1 MTHSCRHCSAPFEI
15 TQSDLTFYEKVSP
28 VIGGKQYD
36 LPPPT
41 LCPDCRQQ
49 RRFAWRNE
57 RHLYHRKC
65 DLTGRQII
73 SNFRSD
79 AENPVYELHAWFG
92 DDWDART
99 YGRSFDFSKPFFAQY
114 AELQHVVPQLN
125 LSVWNSENSDYC
137 NYSGNVKDSYLI
149 FGAVYS
155 EDCYYGSPYYSKNC
169 VDTLVVRECE
179 WCYECIDCRKLYE
192 CFFCQDCHSSNNLV
206 YCFDLQGCSDC
217 IGSAGLR
224 NKKFH
229 IFNQPYSEEE
239 FRKMKAEL
247 DLCDPTVHERL
258 RSELQKLSLV
268 IPHRYMQSNQVEDV
282 SGNYVYQSQRVHDS
296 FYADRSQDCRYCA
309 QVVDLKD
316 CHDNNYTEENELCC
330 EYLGAYQNS
339 RLLFSKFCNQV
350 SDACYSDACHS
361 SHHLFGCIGI
371 RHGEYCILNKQYTK
385 EEYEALVPKIIEH
398 MKKTPLRSPDGS
410 FAGQEWGEFF
420 PVQISPFGYNE
431 TVATEYFPL
440 TQKEALQHG
449 WKWQEEDET
458 EEKYL
463 GPKTEIPEDIVKVGE
478 EICEQ
483 ILTCEA
489 SGKLYKIIPQELK
502 FYREMHLPIP
512 LIAPNER
519 HRRRLAMR
527 NPRRLWD
534 RECAKCAK
542 AIRTSYAPD
551 RPEIVYCDE
560 CYLKEVY

>member
-192 CFFCQDCHSSNNLV
+192 CYYSQDCHGSSGLI
-206 YCFDLQGCSDC
+206 YCYDCQNCKDC

-224 NKKFH
+224 DKQYC
-229 IFNQPYSEEE
+229 IFNKQYSKEDYE
-239 FRKMKAEL
+239 KAKAKL
-247 DLCDPTVHERL
+247 DLCDPKNRNQL
-258 RSELQKLSLV
+258 SAELEKMKLV
-268 IPHRYMQSNQVEDV
+268 IPHRFMQSKQVENAT
-282 SGNYVYQSQRVHDS
+282 GNYIYESRNASDC
-296 FYADRSQDCRYCA
+296 YYTDRCEDVRYCV
-309 QVVDLKD
+309 QVVDLND
-316 CHDNNYTEENELCC
+316 CYDANYTEENELCY
-330 EYLGAYQNS
+330 EYLGAYQNN
-339 RLLFSKFCNQV
+339 RTLFSKFCNQTPG
-350 SDACYSDACHS
+350 AFYSDSCFS
-361 SHHLFGCIGI
+361 SQYLFGCIGL
-371 RHGEYCILNKQYTK
+371 RSQRYCILN
-385 EEYEALVPKIIEH
+385 
-398 MKKTPLRSPDGS
+398 
-410 FAGQEWGEFF
+410 
-420 PVQISPFGYNE
+420 
-431 TVATEYFPL
+431 
-440 TQKEALQHG
+440 
-449 WKWQEEDET
+449 
-458 EEKYL
+458 
-463 GPKTEIPEDIVKVGE
+463 
-478 EICEQ
+478 
-483 ILTCEA
+483 
-489 SGKLYKIIPQELK
+489 
-502 FYREMHLPIP
+502 
-512 LIAPNER
+512 
-519 HRRRLAMR
+519 
-527 NPRRLWD
+527 
-534 RECAKCAK
+534 
-542 AIRTSYAPD
+542 
-551 RPEIVYCDE
+551 
-560 CYLKEVY
+560 